1 MNPRDFFPLGRALG
15 MAFCNRTTETEWLTQ
30 NIQAI
35 KHSLLVAPRRFGKS
49 SLAERAIEMSR
60 LPVVTLNFNTCADE
74 GDVETVIRQ
83 GVGQLIGKAIG
94 PVDKLLHVIKNYAR
108 HLTPTLSVGTEYLSL
123 ELTANKQS
131 SPAINVE
138 EALNLIENLLKEN
151 KSFAVLVLDEFQAV
165 GSITKGTGV
174 EAAIRN
180 AAQNMR
186 HLTLVFSGSNRH
198 LLVSMFEDES
208 KPLYKICRKLQ
219 IKRIEKIHYRTHLNQ
234 AAQMAWQNDLPEDIF
249 EHIILL
255 SECHPYYVNYLCDV
269 LWAKCGQLPNINDVN
284 QAWETVREEEHSDIN
299 MEMASLS
306 LKQKKVIKYIAQ
318 HSGVNLMSAEATRTT
333 GMALSSLATAVKGL
347 LEKDIIEKSN
357 NDYFIINPMLNYVL
371 KF

>member
-1 MNPRDFFPLGRALG
+1 
-15 MAFCNRTTETEWLTQ
+15 
-30 NIQAI
+30 
-35 KHSLLVAPRRFGKS
+35 
-49 SLAERAIEMSR
+49 
-60 LPVVTLNFNTCADE
+60 
-74 GDVETVIRQ
+74 
-83 GVGQLIGKAIG
+83 
-94 PVDKLLHVIKNYAR
+94 
-108 HLTPTLSVGTEYLSL
+108 
-123 ELTANKQS
+123 
-131 SPAINVE
+131 
-138 EALNLIENLLKEN
+138 
-151 KSFAVLVLDEFQAV
+151 
-165 GSITKGTGV
+165 
-174 EAAIRN
+174 
-180 AAQNMR
+180 
-186 HLTLVFSGSNRH
+186 
-198 LLVSMFEDES
+198 MFEDES